1 MSGVEEAKKVEAE
14 APAPSMEGC
23 EIGNTVD
30 CTTCKLCASVCP
42 TELNLEK
49 VVRIARYAKDMKGAI
64 KGSHR
69 DVFRLA
75 DKISGRVDGQG
86 WLEGIEEGTDIVFFP
101 GSIAIYD
108 LLLQRDTNYSG
119 TAKAAGLVLNKLGF
133 KPEIVYG
140 SSGHDLYFTG
150 ALDEFEA
157 IKALMLP
164 KLEGKKIV
172 TVCAEDYHMLKN
184 VYGLDVMGFEE
195 FVLEMNPAFEKT
207 DLKTTYHDPCRYGR
221 YNNYYDAPRELL
233 AKVSDFREMNNIREN
248 AICCSVSAWM
258 NCNRYSREVRR
269 ARLEE
274 AKSVGADY
282 LVTACTKCNIHLDCI
297 HFEKNREDAKALDDI
312 KIIGLA
318 QIVGYALGVF
328 DPFKEEKDYVAPTT
342 IGVYLDQYQ
351 VERDIGKFI
360 DEELLNEAFKC
371 TTCENCT
378 EICPTHHETHLMMEE
393 FRKEL
398 VGRDQGP
405 AVHKKLA
412 NAVKQFGNPYG
423 EKEGYAKPKKGA
435 KYVYYPGCTAAY
447 RRQDVFDATAKI
459 LDLIGIDWEIPDGLV
474 CCGSVL
480 IRSGHD
486 ASEAIE
492 TNTAILKGR
501 PVICS
506 CAGCYSTLKKNYK
519 GLEVYHISDII
530 RQNIDKLPL
539 KEIKKKVMYH
549 DPCHLGRRFGYYEI
563 PREILQL
570 IPGVELVP
578 FDREKENAQ
587 CCGAGGGVKSAKN
600 DLANSLAK
608 KRMDEAAEKGADMVV
623 STCPFCEL
631 NLGQNTDKGIPV
643 VDILNLL
650 MESLGEASQ

>member
-195 FVLEMNPAFEKT
+195 FVLEMNPAFVKT

-297 HFEKNREDAKALDDI
+297 HFEKNREDAKSLDDI
-312 KIIGLA
+312 KIIGLE

-328 DPFKEEKDYVAPTT
+328 DPFKEEKDYVAQTT
-342 IGVYLDQYQ
+342 IGVYLDHYQ

-393 FRKEL
+393 FRKSSSDVTRVQLSTRSLPTPSSSSAIRMVRRKGMQSRRREQSMSTIRAAQPPTVARMCSTPRPRFL
-398 VGRDQGP
+398 TLSASTGRFP
-405 AVHKKLA
+405 TVLS
-412 NAVKQFGNPYG
+412 VVVLSS
-423 EKEGYAKPKKGA
+423 
-435 KYVYYPGCTAAY
+435 YVQVMM
-447 RRQDVFDATAKI
+447 RQ
-459 LDLIGIDWEIPDGLV
+459 
-474 CCGSVL
+474 
-480 IRSGHD
+480 
-486 ASEAIE
+486 
-492 TNTAILKGR
+492 
-501 PVICS
+501 
-506 CAGCYSTLKKNYK
+506 
-519 GLEVYHISDII
+519 
-530 RQNIDKLPL
+530 RQ
-539 KEIKKKVMYH
+539 
-549 DPCHLGRRFGYYEI
+549 
-563 PREILQL
+563 
-570 IPGVELVP
+570 
-578 FDREKENAQ
+578 
-587 CCGAGGGVKSAKN
+587 
-600 DLANSLAK
+600 
-608 KRMDEAAEKGADMVV
+608 
-623 STCPFCEL
+623 
-631 NLGQNTDKGIPV
+631 
-643 VDILNLL
+643 
-650 MESLGEASQ
+650 